1 MTDPVATY
9 RIQFREH
16 IDFAGA
22 AALAPY
28 LAKLGVSHLYASPIF
43 AAAPGSTHGYDVA
56 RHDRIDPSLGGEEGF
71 DRMAVALRKEHLS
84 ILLDIV
90 PNHMGATPNN
100 PWWRDVL
107 EWGVDGQ
114 YAKHF
119 DIDWSAGKLL
129 VPVLGAPYGAALERG
144 DFKLR
149 YDAEDGGISLDHS
162 GMRLPLN
169 PPSYA
174 RVLLLADD
182 EQLTM
187 LANRFAVSTPE
198 TEEEVKQDL
207 RQATADAG
215 TRKALDAALARMT
228 EDHEKL
234 HELHEMQVWRL
245 AFWRASRERLTYRR
259 FFEVADLVGVRVE
272 QPSVFDAAHLL
283 ILRLVIG
290 GQVNGLR
297 VDHIDGLADPKAYL
311 DRLRSV
317 LGPDDKT
324 WILVEK
330 ILGPGEQ
337 IRADWPIAGTSG
349 YEFIRD
355 LGGLLTDPAG
365 EVPLTRAYETF
376 IGETLDYRDMLMRT
390 KRRILSRNLAGELD
404 VLTQQAL
411 EIAQGD
417 LHTRD
422 FGGDTLRR
430 GIIEVATALPVYR
443 TYVDVEGPRSE
454 DIALIGK
461 AIADAAET
469 REIENIEALDFIARI
484 WKLELSDP
492 EARAKALAFV
502 TRLQQTTGPIMAKA
516 LEDTLFYVY
525 NRLIGLNEVG
535 GEPDHFAA
543 PVATFHREMQERVT
557 LQPRGLLATST
568 HDTKRGE
575 DARSRLYTIS
585 EAPDLWNACVLRWR
599 DMNARART
607 EVDGA
612 PAPSANDEWMFYQA
626 LLGVWPFELSAN
638 DPEGLAAL
646 AERMAAYMRKAL
658 REAKAVST
666 WTSPNEDYEKAV
678 ETFVRAV
685 LAPDRS
691 REFLEDFASS
701 IVPFVRAGALN
712 SLTQTLIKMTAP
724 SVPDIYQGSELW
736 DLSLVDPDN
745 RRAVDFGLREALLQ
759 AIPAQEPTA
768 LVSDWCH
775 GAIKMRITQGGLA
788 ARQAHPALFTS
799 GEYLPLEVRGD
810 QAGRVIAFAR
820 LAGDIAAIVVA
831 PIRAMPLLGDGGT
844 LLIARQAWGET
855 RIVIPEGLRGK
866 VWTDVLTGASATL
879 ENETSVADL
888 LPNFP
893 VALLT
898 ASPPSQ

>member
-22 AALAPY
+22 AGLAPY

-56 RHDRIDPSLGGEEGF
+56 RHDRIDPSLGSEEGF
-71 DRMAVALRKEHLS
+71 DRMAEALRKEGLS

-90 PNHMGATPNN
+90 PNHMGATPYN

-107 EWGVDGQ
+107 EWGADGQ

-129 VPVLGAPYGAALERG
+129 IPVLGAPYGKALERG
-144 DFKLR
+144 DFKLH
-149 YDAEDGGISLDHS
+149 YDQGDGGISLDHF

-174 RVLLLADD
+174 RVLLLGDD

-207 RQATADAG
+207 QQATADAV
-215 TRKALDAALARMT
+215 TRKALDAALARMA
-228 EDHEKL
+228 EDREKL
-234 HELHEMQVWRL
+234 HELHEMQAWRL
-245 AFWRASRERLTYRR
+245 AFWRAARERLTYRR

-311 DRLRSV
+311 DRLRSA
-317 LGPDDKT
+317 LGPDDGT

-330 ILGPGEQ
+330 ILGPDEQ
-337 IRADWPIAGTSG
+337 IRADWPVAGTSG

-365 EVPLTRAYETF
+365 ETPLTRAYEAF
-376 IGETLDYRDMLMRT
+376 IGETLEYRDMLMRT

-443 TYVDVEGPRSE
+443 TYVDVDGPRTE

-543 PVATFHREMQERVT
+543 PVASFHREMQERVR

-575 DARSRLYTIS
+575 DARARIYAIS
-585 EAPDLWNACVLRWR
+585 EAPELWNACALRWR
-599 DMNARART
+599 GMNEGLRT
-607 EVDGA
+607 EVDSA

-626 LLGVWPFELSAN
+626 LLGVWPFDLAA
-638 DPEGLAAL
+638 DAREGLSTL
-646 AERMAAYMRKAL
+646 ADRMAAYMRKAL

-666 WTSPNEDYEKAV
+666 WTSPNEDYETGV
-678 ETFVRAV
+678 EEFVRAV
-685 LAPDRS
+685 LAPDTS
-691 REFLEDFASS
+691 RAFLEDFASS
-701 IVPFVRAGALN
+701 IGPFVRAGALN
-712 SLTQTLIKMTAP
+712 SLTQTLLKMTAP
-724 SVPDIYQGSELW
+724 GVPDIYQGSELW

-745 RRAVDFGLREALLQ
+745 RRAVDFGLRETLLDSV
-759 AIPAQEPTA
+759 AAREPAA
-768 LVSDWCH
+768 LVSDWLD
-775 GAIKMRITQGGLA
+775 GALKLRILRAGLA
-788 ARQAHPALFTS
+788 ARQKAPALFTS
-799 GEYLPLEVRGD
+799 GDYVPLELEGTRAD
-810 QAGRVIAFAR
+810 RVIAFAR
-820 LAGDIAAIVVA
+820 LAGDRAAIVVA
-831 PIRAMPLLGDGGT
+831 PIRAMPLLADADT
-844 LLIARQAWGET
+844 PMATAEAWGDT
-855 RIVIPEGLRGK
+855 RVVLPESLRGK
-866 VWTDVLTGASATL
+866 TMLDAITGATVDTQEIMPAA
-879 ENETSVADL
+879 EL
-888 LPNFP
+888 LRAFP
-893 VALLT
+893 VAFLRSEET
-898 ASPPSQ
+898 T